1 MKTIVPLA
9 EGFEEIEFSTIVD
22 ILRRAEID
30 VTTAGLKEGIING
43 AHGIPVI
50 PDTLLDKVSADDF
63 DVIILPGGYP
73 GFVNLGVSEKVL
85 KLVREMFDG
94 NKYVTAICG
103 APSVLAKAGVIQGK
117 RATIFPGMEAT
128 LAGAQCSD
136 ERVVVDGKVITS
148 QGPGTAMEF
157 AIKLVEVLAGH
168 NKADE
173 VTKEVLAIP
182 SSKL

>member
-30 VTTAGLKEGIING
+30 VTTAGIKEGVING
-43 AHGIPVI
+43 AHGIRVI
-50 PDTLLDKVSADDF
+50 PDILLDKVSSDDF

-73 GFVNLGVSEKVL
+73 GFVNLEASEKVL
-85 KLVREMFDG
+85 KLVREMFDRD
-94 NKYVTAICG
+94 KYVTAICG
-103 APSVLAKAGVIQGK
+103 APSVLGTAGVIQGK

-128 LAGAQCSD
+128 LVGAEHID

-148 QGPGTAMEF
+148 QGPGTALEF
-157 AIKLVEVLAGH
+157 AIKLVEVLAGK
-168 NKADE
+168 NKAEE
-173 VTKEVLAIP
+173 VTKEVLAIT
-182 SSKL
+182 SFKR

>member
-1 MKTIVPLA
+1 M
-9 EGFEEIEFSTIVD
+9 
-22 ILRRAEID
+22 
-30 VTTAGLKEGIING
+30 
-43 AHGIPVI
+43 
-50 PDTLLDKVSADDF
+50 
-63 DVIILPGGYP
+63 
-73 GFVNLGVSEKVL
+73 L

-128 LAGAQCSD
+128 LAGAQRSD

-157 AIKLVEVLAGH
+157 AIKLVEVLAGK